1 MCSDTDNIVVSSE
14 ADSNVAIGNQ
24 MLRAIQ
30 ENDYSAFVEYL
41 SAEAAKAM
49 TPEAFQAARNEMTR
63 QSGEIISFEYM
74 GELQTPLVR
83 NFVYRVTFCR
93 NSEAN
98 EEPITQD
105 LMFRLLT
112 GEIDGKIQVISFSFL

>member
-1 MCSDTDNIVVSSE
+1 MSIFC
-14 ADSNVAIGNQ
+14 Q
-24 MLRAIQ
+24 RLRLWQ
-30 ENDYSAFVEYL
+30 L
-41 SAEAAKAM
+41 
-49 TPEAFQAARNEMTR
+49 PR

-83 NFVYRVTFCR
+83 NFVCRVTFCR

-98 EEPITQD
+98 EDPITQD